1 MSERFEVYLCS
12 VAEKIRW
19 KRARPFA
26 LRELRIHLLEQ
37 KEAFQDS
44 GMAVGAAEE
53 AVVGVVVGAVVGAVV
68 GVVERVSGSLK
79 PWIFPMA
86 AVSVMSPPM
95 TLFL

>member
-1 MSERFEVYLCS
+1 M
-12 VAEKIRW
+12 
-19 KRARPFA
+19 
-26 LRELRIHLLEQ
+26 
-37 KEAFQDS
+37 
-44 GMAVGAAEE
+44 GAAEE
-53 AVVGVVVGAVVGAVV
+53 AVVGVVVGAVVGTVVGAVV